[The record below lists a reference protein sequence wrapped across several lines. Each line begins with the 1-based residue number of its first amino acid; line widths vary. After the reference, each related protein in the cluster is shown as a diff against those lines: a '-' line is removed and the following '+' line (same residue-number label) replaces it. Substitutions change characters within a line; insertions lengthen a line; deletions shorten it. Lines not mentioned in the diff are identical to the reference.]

1 MEIKKGAKASQ
12 AREYAGRP
20 SEALGATKT
29 TRAITPT
36 VGDQT
41 PRGCR
46 CSPVPVFGY
55 RTRQTL
61 QRLDVSRLQTLGALL
76 RFEAHL
82 LVFSQRLEAV
92 AADFREVSEQV
103 VAALVRCNEAKAF
116 AVVEPLNGT
125 GIHEEPLR

>member
-1 MEIKKGAKASQ
+1 ML
-12 AREYAGRP
+12 
-20 SEALGATKT
+20 EAIA
-29 TRAITPT
+29 PT
-36 VGDQT
+36 MGEQT

-103 VAALVRCNEAKAF
+103 VAALVRSNEAKAF

-125 GIHEEPLR
+125 GIHEESLRKKKVKIAPSGAREASRRERTTNTAERA